1 MYLALFALL
10 SINNVTPADD
20 LKQLEGSW
28 EVVSMEANGKQAPSE
43 KMPKKLT
50 IAGSKLTGLG
60 PEMEFKTDASKAPKW
75 IDLTFKRGDQSNT
88 LKAIYELQGD
98 TLKLA
103 IPLAQ
108 PGKAFENERPAGF
121 ESKGKLQA
129 TMILKR
135 SK

>member
-1 MYLALFALL
+1 MYLVLFAIL
-10 SINNVTPADD
+10 SINNVAPVDD

-28 EVVSMEANGKQAPSE
+28 QVINMEANGKQAPSE

-50 IAGSKLTGLG
+50 IAGNKLTGLG
-60 PEMEFKTDASKAPKW
+60 PEMEFKTDASKTPKW
-75 IDLTFKRGDQSNT
+75 IDLTFKRGDQSST
-88 LKAIYELQGD
+88 VKGIYELKGD

-108 PGKAFENERPAGF
+108 PGKTFENERPSGF
-121 ESKGKLQA
+121 DTKGKLQA
-129 TMILKR
+129 MMNLKR

>member
-1 MYLALFALL
+1 MYLGLLALL
-10 SINNVTPADD
+10 CINNVTPADD

-28 EVVSMEANGKQAPSE
+28 EVVSMEANGKQAPSD

-50 IAGSKLTGLG
+50 IAGNKLTGLG
-60 PEMEFKTDASKAPKW
+60 PEMEIKADASKAPKW
-75 IDLTFKRGDQSNT
+75 IDLTFKRGEQSNS
-88 LKAIYELQGD
+88 LKAIYELKGD

-108 PGKAFENERPAGF
+108 PGKPFENERPTGF
-121 ESKGKLQA
+121 ESNGKLQA
-129 TMILKR
+129 TMTLKR